1 MPILPID
8 LQILFSQ
15 MNQVGKEQ
23 SILKEG
29 AAIQAS
35 IKNMGHA
42 KETEQEDKS
51 VNQSQNVGDG
61 LENVK
66 NELNKKQEQNREQ
79 KDKRE
84 SGDHKKKKY
93 FSDPALGHHIDIES

>member
-1 MPILPID
+1 VPILPID

-23 SILKEG
+23 AAMKDG

-35 IKNMGHA
+35 IQNMGLA
-42 KETEQEDKS
+42 KETEEKDNS
-51 VNQSQNVGDG
+51 VNQSNDVGDG
-61 LENVK
+61 VEKLK
-66 NELNKKQEQNREQ
+66 NELNKQQEQNREK
-79 KDKRE
+79 KDKHDQE
-84 SGDHKKKKY
+84 AMKKKQV